1 MAQQQGGAAGP
12 APIMAAGKA
21 VPAGEGLRAY
31 YRSKIEEL
39 EVQIR
44 DKQHNLKRMEAQRN
58 ELNTKGARASGG
70 APKSKAAQL
79 SDCAVRA
86 LQRTVELNAM
96 MTLRLSQER
105 NSSCVFVWRPRGK

>member
-58 ELNTKGARASGG
+58 ELNTQGEAGGQAGGARL
-70 APKSKAAQL
+70 APTSAACMVNTPPAHSVSQYGNFGKS
-79 SDCAVRA
+79 C
-86 LQRTVELNAM
+86 
-96 MTLRLSQER
+96 
-105 NSSCVFVWRPRGK
+105 SCCRSLAPM